1 MQRKKD
7 SYSIFSP
14 TRKARLN
21 RRQEESSYVLIN
33 ERLKEWSKRLK
44 VKEFSLLIRRRSA
57 LWNHSPNSKG
67 RFEESRLIRSQWIK
81 THFIKRK
88 DWIIIKSGVQ
98 GKKSIFT
105 PLRGSPIGF
114 KGARKNGMDKQ
125 GYLCKFKEIR
135 LLAKMK
141 ISKLSYCDWGNF
153 IPLFRDWGGFRFFNL
168 SRPNFNRCRLIG
180 RFIPLRTY

>member
-1 MQRKKD
+1 MNKALKKSNLSFLHSVRRTPFLFLD
-7 SYSIFSP
+7 KCASLFIQWALILSGSYG
-14 TRKARLN
+14 LN
-21 RRQEESSYVLIN
+21 KGPSEGYEIR
-33 ERLKEWSKRLK
+33 RLKTKNR
-44 VKEFSLLIRRRSA
+44 VRR
-57 LWNHSPNSKG
+57 
-67 RFEESRLIRSQWIK
+67 RLIRSQWIK